1 MCIYFRDLSRKIFKL
16 DTFSGVVYLYRRG
29 GCMAITN
36 DTVLDVLRTVMDPE
50 VGMDVVT
57 LGLVKKVD
65 IDDKNNVKVDMI
77 MTVPGCPLVDYILM
91 SAESKIKGIE
101 GIGDVDVN
109 LLDEPWTPPWANVD
123 QEPAK

>member
-1 MCIYFRDLSRKIFKL
+1 
-16 DTFSGVVYLYRRG
+16 
-29 GCMAITN
+29 MAITK
-36 DTVLDVLRTVMDPE
+36 DMVLDTLRTVMDPE

-91 SAESKIKGIE
+91 GAESRIKEME
-101 GIGDVDVN
+101 GVGNVDVN
-109 LLDEPWTPPWANVD
+109 LLDEPWTPPWDNVD

>member
-1 MCIYFRDLSRKIFKL
+1 
-16 DTFSGVVYLYRRG
+16 
-29 GCMAITN
+29 MAITN
-36 DTVLDVLRTVMDPE
+36 DMVLDTLRTVMDPE

-57 LGLVKKVD
+57 LGLVKKID

-91 SAESKIKGIE
+91 SAESRIKGIE
-101 GIGDVDVN
+101 GVGSVDVN
-109 LLDEPWTPPWANVD
+109 LLDEPWSPPWANAD

>member
-1 MCIYFRDLSRKIFKL
+1 
-16 DTFSGVVYLYRRG
+16 
-29 GCMAITN
+29 MAITK
-36 DTVLDVLRTVMDPE
+36 DMVLDVLRTVMDPE

-57 LGLVKKVD
+57 LGLVKNIE

-91 SAESKIKGIE
+91 GAESRIKGID
-101 GIGDVDVN
+101 GVGNVDVN

-123 QEPAK
+123 QETTK